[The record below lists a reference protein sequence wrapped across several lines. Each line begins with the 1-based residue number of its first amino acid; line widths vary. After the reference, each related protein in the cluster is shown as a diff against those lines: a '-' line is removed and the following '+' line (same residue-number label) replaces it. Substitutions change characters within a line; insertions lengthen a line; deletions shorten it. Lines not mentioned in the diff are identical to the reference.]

1 MPKTPLNIF
10 FENFICEKY
19 LFWKNFRF
27 LGPFFGGGDYS
38 GGGNFLKLFSLFE
51 RLLLQLQTLQVS
63 EGVLGQKYFLNWPWS
78 QKNLMSSW
86 GGRWCRCSPSASS
99 TCFMLSGQGPPLLH
113 RLYFSLHTHL
123 NPLNN
128 ISLQL
133 KKKFSPHKWLNLF
146 FSSKKWAH

>member
-1 MPKTPLNIF
+1 MRKKSFNIF

-19 LFWKNFRF
+19 LFWKNFWF
-27 LGPFFGGGDYS
+27 LGPFFSSCDHRGGGKF
-38 GGGNFLKLFSLFE
+38 FLLFSSHFE

-63 EGVLGQKYFLNWPWS
+63 EGVLGKKYFLNRPWS

-99 TCFMLSGQGPPLLH
+99 TCFLLSGWGPPLLQC
-113 RLYFSLHTHL
+113 LYFLLHTHL
-123 NPLNN
+123 NPLKN

-133 KKKFSPHKWLNLF
+133 KF
-146 FSSKKWAH
+146 FFIDP